1 MKYKT
6 RLNVLLYGAYILEAM
21 ALDELLQ
28 QIKSNGM
35 MHFAFDKTATRES
48 RALQKDLDYLVS
60 EQLLTAYNNHHY
72 EITKKGELKLAAGGF
87 KADAKKSKNALY
99 AFRISLVAI
108 TISIIHFLYSLLPE

>member
-21 ALDELLQ
+21 ALDELLH
-28 QIKSNGM
+28 QIKLNGM
-35 MHFAFDKTATRES
+35 TGFSFDTLSTYEGRE
-48 RALQKDLDYLVS
+48 LQKDLDYLVS

-108 TISIIHFLYSLLPE
+108 TISIIHFLFALLSD